1 MRNNK
6 VSNGVVTL
14 KNRLT
19 NITSLAIGYMDYSID
34 ICCQSMGTMVN
45 DDGTLTPFTALGQE
59 TGQMNVK
66 GTKGDT
72 INYNNVRY
80 CQFCGRELRL
90 IKQ

>member
-1 MRNNK
+1 
-6 VSNGVVTL
+6 
-14 KNRLT
+14 
-19 NITSLAIGYMDYSID
+19 
-34 ICCQSMGTMVN
+34 MGTMVN
-45 DDGTLTPFTALGQE
+45 DDGTLTPFTAIGQE

-66 GTKGDT
+66 GTKGDM